1 MSWHAWHSEKAQ
13 EALHRAEIRSEIP
26 AYVDAHGQAAQ
37 VTFVTA
43 ERELD
48 FYCRWDDITYVG
60 IVTRKTC

>member
-48 FYCRWDDITYVG
+48 F
-60 IVTRKTC
+60 